1 MKTFIL
7 SLQHVLA
14 MYAGAVIVPI
24 LVAQGLGLTGEQTT
38 YLVSVDIFMCG
49 IATFLQVY
57 RGKFTGIGLPVVLGC
72 TFTAVAPM
80 ITIGKT
86 AGLATMYG
94 SIFISG
100 LVVVLIAPIF
110 AKVAKLFPPVVT
122 GSVVTIIGITLV
134 PVAMNYIA
142 GGEGSPDFGNPRN
155 IVLAC
160 ITLAIIL
167 VIYRFTTGFI
177 QSIAILLGIVVGTV
191 IASFMGMVSFDK
203 VVESGWFQHP
213 TPFKFS
219 GFEFHGSS
227 ILTFVIVG
235 IVSMIESTGV
245 YYALGNICDKPI
257 RENDLRRGYFA
268 EGLAVMIGS
277 TVNAFPYTTYSQNV
291 GLVQISG
298 VKSKK
303 VMYVMVLLL
312 LVFGSIPKVG
322 ALATI
327 VPQPVL
333 GGAMISMFG
342 MVLAYGVKMLGNTDF
357 GKQENLMIIACSVGL
372 GLGVTT
378 VPSAF
383 AQLPSF
389 IRTFTDSGIVLGTL
403 VAIVMNLIFNRR
415 SRRKQK

>member
-24 LVAQGLGLTGEQTT
+24 LVAKGLGLTAEQTT

-49 IATFLQVY
+49 VATFLQVY

-72 TFTAVAPM
+72 TFTALAPM
-80 ITIGKT
+80 ITIGKS

-94 SIFISG
+94 SIFVSG

-122 GSVVTIIGITLV
+122 GSVVTIIGITL
-134 PVAMNYIA
+134 
-142 GGEGSPDFGNPRN
+142 
-155 IVLAC
+155 
-160 ITLAIIL
+160 AIIL
-167 VIYRFTTGFI
+167 VIFKFTTGFI
-177 QSIAILLGIVVGTV
+177 QSIAILIGIVVGTI
-191 IASFMGMVSFDK
+191 IASFMGMVSFDEVIK
-203 VVESGWFQHP
+203 AGWFQHP

-257 RENDLRRGYFA
+257 KENDLRRGYLA

-277 TVNAFPYTTYSQNV
+277 TFNAFPYTTYSQNV

-298 VKSKK
+298 VKSKQ

-322 ALATI
+322 AFATI

-357 GKQENLMIIACSVGL
+357 AKQENLMIIACSVGL

-389 IRTFTDSGIVLGTL
+389 IRTFTDSGIVLGTV

-415 SRRKQK
+415 SKQKQK

>member
-24 LVAQGLGLTGEQTT
+24 LVAKGLGLTAEQTT

-49 IATFLQVY
+49 VATFLQVY

-72 TFTAVAPM
+72 TFTALAPM
-80 ITIGKT
+80 ITIGKS

-94 SIFISG
+94 SIFVSG

-134 PVAMNYIA
+134 PTAMNYIA
-142 GGEGSPDFGNPRN
+142 GGEDVSDFGNPKY
-155 IVLAC
+155 ILLAC

-167 VIYRFTTGFI
+167 VIFKFTTGFI
-177 QSIAILLGIVVGTV
+177 QSIAIFIGIVVGTV
-191 IASFMGMVSFDK
+191 IDSFMGMVSFDK
-203 VVESGWFQHP
+203 VLGADWFQHP
-213 TPFKFS
+213 TPFKFT
-219 GFEFHGSS
+219 GFEFNMSA

-245 YYALGNICDKPI
+245 YYALGNICNQEVNEP
-257 RENDLRRGYFA
+257 DLRRGYLA

-277 TVNAFPYTTYSQNV
+277 LVNAFPYTTYSQNV

-312 LVFGSIPKVG
+312 LVFGSIPKIG

-357 GKQENLMIIACSVGL
+357 AKQENLMIIACSVGL

-378 VPSAF
+378 VPTAF
-383 AQLPSF
+383 SQLPSF
-389 IRTFTDSGIVLGTL
+389 IRMFTDSGIVLGTI
-403 VAIVMNLIFNRR
+403 VAIVMNLIFNRK
-415 SRRKQK
+415 SKLNK